1 MPKVVIDGVA
11 KTIRVNESASTLDI
25 RVDVYKEWV
34 LWVSQSDNS
43 KFLQAMRYTG
53 LDPMGGALFTGD
65 TYFLINGWKLLVDLT
80 LTRVSGVLLSD
91 NYDTAYYTYT
101 LVPLFP
107 VSVSS
112 LVTTISTSGGGGGT
126 APTASEVATAV
137 WNKPKV
143 EITTAGSIGEWVK
156 GLLST
161 LNFLGLK

>member
-11 KTIRVNESASTLDI
+11 KTIRVNESAATLDI

-34 LWVSQSDNS
+34 IWASLPENRG
-43 KFLQAMRYTG
+43 FLQALRYTG
-53 LDPMGGALFTGD
+53 LDPMGGALYTGD

-91 NYDTAYYTYT
+91 DYNTAYYTYT

-112 LVTTISTSGGGGGT
+112 LVTTISTGGGSGT
-126 APTASEVATAV
+126 APTAAEVATAV
-137 WNKPKV
+137 WNKPMTQV
-143 EITTAGSIGEWVK
+143 TTSGSIGVWIK
-156 GLLST
+156 GLLSSV
-161 LNFLGLK
+161 NFLGLK